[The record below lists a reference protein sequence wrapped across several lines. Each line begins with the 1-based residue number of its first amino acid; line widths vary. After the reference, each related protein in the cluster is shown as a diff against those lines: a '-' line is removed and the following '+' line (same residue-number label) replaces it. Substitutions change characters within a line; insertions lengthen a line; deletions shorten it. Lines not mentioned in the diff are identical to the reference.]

1 MDLFQFVDTPEEGF
15 EALKAGLTKYH
26 LEPQLVQK
34 EQKDEGPEARGYGQ
48 GYEYFGM
55 ALNFTIAILLFGAGG
70 WFLDG
75 WVHTRPLFAI
85 VGFVIG
91 TVGWFVS
98 LYYRVQRDT
107 EREKHGEGRRG
118 SGPG

>member
-1 MDLFQFVDTPEEGF
+1 MTPAQKHEDP
-15 EALKAGLTKYH
+15 
-26 LEPQLVQK
+26 EPK
-34 EQKDEGPEARGYGQ
+34 GYSQ

-85 VGFVIG
+85 IGAFVGGFAGFMSIDRKSTRLNSSHSSISYAVFCLKKNTSDETPPSRSI
-91 TVGWFVS
+91 
-98 LYYRVQRDT
+98 L
-107 EREKHGEGRRG
+107 RR
-118 SGPG
+118 STDEDSMC